1 MVIYLYIDLVF
12 LDIVISI
19 CGIRADDMGDDR
31 IDTVIS
37 LSMWDILLPCLAV
50 SWSLRKATR
59 SAPMPTTRGL
69 NSFSSQLNFDA
80 LYGIGGARSGCVSH
94 VKGVLGGI

>member
-1 MVIYLYIDLVF
+1 
-12 LDIVISI
+12 
-19 CGIRADDMGDDR
+19 
-31 IDTVIS
+31 
-37 LSMWDILLPCLAV
+37 V